1 MSILKEIYEYK
12 IDFVNKQK
20 KLRSQSDLLNKL
32 KNITSQDFSFSKKLK
47 DEISRTSIIGELK
60 RASPSLGNFV
70 NKEINL
76 SNIAQVY
83 EECGVSCLSI
93 LTDEKYFKGSINDLI
108 EIRKIS
114 TLPILRKDFIVDEYQ
129 VFESKYLGADA
140 ILLIATCLTDI
151 EIIKLSELAKE
162 LDLDVLV
169 EIHSKD
175 ELKKVCIDSVDIIGV
190 NNRNLKDFSVNVK
203 NSIEIG
209 KEIPESFVKISESG
223 LYKFEELK
231 RLIDFGYDGFLI
243 GELFMREVDPG
254 YKLGNLINQIKGE
267 S

>member
-1 MSILKEIYEYK
+1 MVTISSEPKLTNFNDNFPFKDREWINVTEAKDKYEKYKKGNKENSFLIITHYQRLLDYIK
-12 IDFVNKQK
+12 PDFVHVLMNGK
-20 KLRSQSDLLNKL
+20 
-32 KNITSQDFSFSKKLK
+32 
-47 DEISRTSIIGELK
+47 
-60 RASPSLGNFV
+60 
-70 NKEINL
+70 
-76 SNIAQVY
+76 
-83 EECGVSCLSI
+83 
-93 LTDEKYFKGSINDLI
+93 
-108 EIRKIS
+108 
-114 TLPILRKDFIVDEYQ
+114 
-129 VFESKYLGADA
+129 
-140 ILLIATCLTDI
+140 
-151 EIIKLSELAKE
+151 IIKSGGPELAKE

-175 ELKKVCIDSVDIIGV
+175 ELNKVCIDSVDIIGV
-190 NNRNLKDFSVNVK
+190 NNRNLKDFSVNVE

-243 GELFMREVDPG
+243 GELFMREIDPG